1 MDKLTVTYTSKRGYC
16 FAVPI
21 ADADSLPLSAVQAVK
36 NRSKIVFTTE
46 ELQFLNIRIN
56 ESLKTIFTITA
67 DLVEVERRMGATF
80 DSVKESLA

>member
-36 NRSKIVFTTE
+36 NRSRIVFTTE

-67 DLVEVERRMGATF
+67 DIAEVESEKSKGFWT
-80 DSVKESLA
+80 DV